1 MKLVFISNFFNHH
14 QKFVSDVFYRECAS
28 YYFVSA
34 EEMPEE
40 RKQLGYASLQAPYLI
55 GAADLN
61 NDILKNCDAVVIGSA
76 PSQLIQSI
84 KRDKL
89 IFYYSERPLK
99 QGNSPLKY
107 LYRFFR
113 WRKRDFGVRQLYM
126 LCASAYAAADYAK
139 FHLYKNCSYQ
149 WGYFPEAKAYAPEEL
164 FKKKHS
170 SEILWCGRFLDWKH
184 PDDALYAAKKLKDSG
199 CRFRLTF
206 IGTGE
211 MEQALHRLTEEL
223 GLTEVVQFTGAL
235 SPEQVRQK
243 MEQSGVFLLTSDHQ
257 EGWGAVLNEA
267 MNAGCAVV
275 ASHAAGAVPVMV
287 KHRQNGWIYPSGNI
301 DALCRGI
308 RYFLEHPEQQK
319 MMGMQA
325 YHSITDTWNAEVA
338 AKRLIQLSEH
348 ILQGERFP
356 DLYAE
361 GPCSKAQMIK
371 DDWFKDE
378 EVID

>member
-61 NDILKNCDAVVIGSA
+61 SDILKNCDAVVIGSA

-149 WGYFPEAKAYAPEEL
+149 WGYFPEAKVIVCSTVLPLLCVL
-164 FKKKHS
+164 F
-170 SEILWCGRFLDWKH
+170 LPYGWWR
-184 PDDALYAAKKLKDSG
+184 
-199 CRFRLTF
+199 
-206 IGTGE
+206 
-211 MEQALHRLTEEL
+211 
-223 GLTEVVQFTGAL
+223 
-235 SPEQVRQK
+235 
-243 MEQSGVFLLTSDHQ
+243 FLLTGTLCVACTVPS
-257 EGWGAVLNEA
+257 VLYL
-267 MNAGCAVV
+267 GCS
-275 ASHAAGAVPVMV
+275 ASERVY
-287 KHRQNGWIYPSGNI
+287 IYDAIGN
-301 DALCRGI
+301 
-308 RYFLEHPEQQK
+308 FLRK
-319 MMGMQA
+319 KGLL
-325 YHSITDTWNAEVA
+325 
-338 AKRLIQLSEH
+338 KR
-348 ILQGERFP
+348 
-356 DLYAE
+356 
-361 GPCSKAQMIK
+361 
-371 DDWFKDE
+371 
-378 EVID
+378 